1 MTVAVDV
8 IDIPIIIRG
17 RIIEPG
23 DDAIVFGGRGGGA
36 KFRQADARKYVR
48 DLVLPNGS
56 GLRDLYDMP
65 MEEIIA
71 FLAKIGPRVT
81 LDNPLMRKAF
91 DLALGS
97 GEMTESVLRPI
108 YEAFPYMFG
117 ADQLRAM
124 IDAHVGIDY
133 LDGWVE
139 QGEPGKSAVRIR
151 AVGTRQLHIIAGNVP
166 VTAGITITRGALT
179 KGDTLI
185 KTPSN
190 DPFTAAAIVQT
201 MIGIDPDHPVTKHF
215 SVAYWKGGDEEIE
228 KQIIQPSKL
237 ERVTA
242 WGGMSSMKHIQKY
255 LVPGIELI
263 PANPKFSISIV
274 GHEALEDEAAMQHA
288 ALGVARL
295 AGHMNQTAC
304 ASTRIVYVECEEDD
318 DDLALLEQF
327 GQAIHAAFLNLPPHE
342 STAPKFPNPDLESE
356 MKALKVDREFYAVI
370 GDASSAGVIVSRT
383 AEEPVEFY
391 GSLSNRVVNLVP
403 VPDITRVPRWVNEE
417 TQTVGIFPES
427 LRERLRDALALN
439 GVQRSMAIDRST
451 QMNDIDPHELRRMP
465 HDGIE
470 PLRRSVRWAVDVETK
485 QPRQ

>member
-1 MTVAVDV
+1 MTVKLDV

-23 DDAIVFGGRGGGA
+23 DDAITFGGRGGA
-36 KFRQADARKYVR
+36 AFRQADARKYVR
-48 DLVLPNGS
+48 ELVLPNGS
-56 GLRDLYDMP
+56 ALRDLYEMP

-81 LDNPLMRKAF
+81 LDNPLMQKAF
-91 DLALGS
+91 DLALAA
-97 GEMTESVLRPI
+97 GEMTEPVLRPI
-108 YEAFPYMFG
+108 YEAFPHMFD
-117 ADQLRAM
+117 ADRLREM
-124 IDAHVGIDY
+124 IDAHVGINY

-139 QGEPGKSAVRIR
+139 QGAPGKSAVRIR

-201 MIGIDPDHPVTKHF
+201 MIDIDPDHPVTKHF

-237 ERVTA
+237 ERITA
-242 WGGMSSMKHIQKY
+242 WGGMSSMRHIQKY

-263 PANPKFSISIV
+263 PANPKFSISII
-274 GHEALEDEAAMQHA
+274 GHEALEDDAAMKHA

-304 ASTRIVYVECEEDD
+304 ASTRIVYVECDEDD
-318 DDLALLEQF
+318 ADLALLEKF
-327 GQAIHAAFLNLPPHE
+327 GHAIHQAFLALPPHE
-342 STAPKFPNPDLESE
+342 STAPKSGNPELEGE
-356 MKALKVDREFYAVI
+356 MRALRTDREFYAVI

-383 AEEPVEFY
+383 AEEPVEFS
-391 GSLSNRVVNLVP
+391 GALSNRVVNLVP

-470 PLRRSVRWAVDVETK
+470 PLRRSVRWAVDVVAPETNGA
-485 QPRQ
+485 